1 MREHDAE
8 GALCRIGS
16 GQQWDLLITDIELPG
31 MSGLELL
38 ERARQLM
45 PGLPV
50 AVMTG
55 FSSVHYAVSALRDSA
70 SEFLQKPVSDAD
82 LIAKAAVLIQ
92 TGERIETRARKGY

>member
-1 MREHDAE
+1 MAGGLPAVAHDPHPVPLLFEGALHHALVDGVVLGQQDAE
-8 GALCRIGS
+8 GALSRIGS

-55 FSSVHYAVSALRDSA
+55 FPSVDYAVSAEPA
-70 SEFLQKPVSDAD
+70 P
-82 LIAKAAVLIQ
+82 
-92 TGERIETRARKGY
+92 

>member
-1 MREHDAE
+1 MKTRDPIGQPGSILLVEDDPDAGEGLCQLLRLRGGFEVVREHDAE
-8 GALCRIGS
+8 GALSRIGS

-55 FSSVHYAVSALRDSA
+55 FPSVD
-70 SEFLQKPVSDAD
+70 
-82 LIAKAAVLIQ
+82 
-92 TGERIETRARKGY
+92 